1 MKIKM
6 FHVEHWA
13 VLHGVT
19 KIYEEDEVKCHV
31 EYCARRSASPT
42 FQTITPILCQIMEA
56 MIVRLPLF
64 ISLVLLCV
72 PR

>member
-1 MKIKM
+1 M

-13 VLHGVT
+13 VLHGVA

-31 EYCARRSASPT
+31 EYCARRSDFPHFPDNHAYIVLNNGRDERSPPT
-42 FQTITPILCQIMEA
+42 
-56 MIVRLPLF
+56 F